1 MYYADHAVIVHVQ
14 TMLMATA
21 NNTSGDGDI
30 ENQSAVRLGQQKMCC
45 VDAIVTLDAQTI
57 RQQYEEEQLKTG
69 VAKRTKMPLELLG
82 SLPSSTLKKRPMSS
96 RHKQGLRRM

>member
-1 MYYADHAVIVHVQ
+1 MYYADHALIVHVQ
-14 TMLMATA
+14 TMLMETA
-21 NNTSGDGDI
+21 KNTSGDGDI
-30 ENQSAVRLGQQKMCC
+30 ENQSAVRLGQQIMCC

-57 RQQYEEEQLKTG
+57 RQQYEEERLKTG

-96 RHKQGLRRM
+96 RHEQGLRRM